1 MMTNRDMKRATI
13 KDVARLASVSLSTVS
28 AVVNGKDIV
37 SEETRSRVLE
47 AVGRLDYQ
55 PSLYASNLARHHTQI
70 LGLIVSNLVNPFFA
84 ETAQVFE
91 SESRKHGYQISL
103 LQTGFSQSRLR
114 ISVRQMLGMRVAGLA
129 VLTSEFDEEAFE
141 LLKASNTPSVFLDVG
156 NPGPHMGNISVDTKG
171 GMILAVRHMVELGHR
186 DILFVRN
193 SQTTETELSLL
204 SHRKRNEGFSEAIAK
219 YRSKGVKGVIMDFP
233 GPDTYAGL
241 KAIRKALKTSHF
253 TAVIAMTDLVA
264 LGVYH
269 GLNEAGLRIP
279 QDVSV
284 IGFDNT
290 YLAEFSSPAMCTVDI
305 SRKSMCEAAVGM
317 LLEEATSG
325 KSGREFKLSTNLIVR
340 NSTAPP
346 SNRKMPRKPV
356 LNAKKS

>member
-1 MMTNRDMKRATI
+1 
-13 KDVARLASVSLSTVS
+13 
-28 AVVNGKDIV
+28 
-37 SEETRSRVLE
+37 
-47 AVGRLDYQ
+47 
-55 PSLYASNLARHHTQI
+55 
-70 LGLIVSNLVNPFFA
+70 
-84 ETAQVFE
+84 
-91 SESRKHGYQISL
+91 
-103 LQTGFSQSRLR
+103 
-114 ISVRQMLGMRVAGLA
+114 
-129 VLTSEFDEEAFE
+129 
-141 LLKASNTPSVFLDVG
+141 
-156 NPGPHMGNISVDTKG
+156 
-171 GMILAVRHMVELGHR
+171 
-186 DILFVRN
+186 
-193 SQTTETELSLL
+193 
-204 SHRKRNEGFSEAIAK
+204 
-219 YRSKGVKGVIMDFP
+219 
-233 GPDTYAGL
+233 
-241 KAIRKALKTSHF
+241 
-253 TAVIAMTDLVA
+253 MTDLVA

-346 SNRKMPRKPV
+346 SNRKMPRKSV